1 MKITIKTSEL
11 EVNAEYPVAEIDM
24 IYYDSRT
31 SNFIRITSDL
41 VKECTEKTIAI
52 IKAKNHE

>member
-11 EVNAEYPVAEIDM
+11 EMSVEYPVAEVDM

-31 SNFIRITSDL
+31 NNLIKITSDL

-52 IKAKNHE
+52 IKAKKDE